1 VLLTKTIADV
11 DETVKADSSVALR
24 VDGERIIRDL
34 KTLKEDMEQDRPLR

>member
-11 DETVKADSSVALR
+11 DETVKADGSAMLR